1 MTEAKKIGK
10 YEIHGELGRGAMG
23 TVYKCFDPL
32 ISRWVAI
39 KAIVK
44 ASLDPVDVQHMIRRF
59 RHEAQTVG
67 RLVHPRIVQIY
78 DYGEND
84 QIAYIVM
91 ELVNGKSLQEYL
103 LNGTRFSLPEI
114 VEIIRPLL
122 DGLGYVHTEGVVH
135 RDLKPSN
142 IMINSDGRI
151 KVCDFGIAHTESSEL
166 TKLGDV
172 LGSLHY
178 MSPEQFIGMS
188 IDARSDLYSVG
199 VIAYELLTGKKPFIG
214 NSASVMQQVIYESP
228 AAPSSINPGLSPL
241 IDQVILKAM
250 AKDSEK
256 RYQSAHE
263 FSDALIQAVA
273 STTNH
278 GDDAAAA
285 PPAAPP
291 PLQPPATATGNGLLN
306 AARMLT
312 PRVSAPPPASASA
325 DSRNGAPQPEQGSG
339 ELFTGGEDSQFA
351 LDMSVKKACILA
363 VDDEERILAALKS
376 LFRMRYHVFTT
387 TNGNQAL
394 DFMKRHK
401 INVVIS
407 DQRMPVMTGVEL
419 LRQAREISPS
429 TVRILLTGY
438 SDLASIVGSIN
449 DGEVYRFI
457 SKPWNNQ
464 ELQQT
469 IAEAVTI
476 SMELASAPASF
487 SGLPQK
493 IKAGILVVDKD
504 EEIYR
509 VTKGLIDTLC
519 PVHRGDAGTRD
530 CRGRRRRRNRQRGCD
545 GDDQAAQAGLP
556 ADIDHRPDRRVR
568 LGYGDRTDQPGAD
581 LPLPEQ
587 TGQSQNP
594 QESPAGRAVAV
605 HRAAEITAVAETV
618 SSAGV
623 RTGAQLIGRQ
633 EDTRGFSVAARP
645 LVQGLKIPRP
655 AEIPDPCCALP
666 AQVRR
671 RGRRIGRA
679 NPAYISASA
688 DYPGADPSAPCTPGT
703 VHLHVA
709 SCIG

>member
-1 MTEAKKIGK
+1 MTDTKKIGK

-91 ELVNGKSLQEYL
+91 ELVNGKSLQEHL
-103 LNGTRFSLPEI
+103 LSGTRFSLTEV

-199 VIAYELLTGKKPFIG
+199 VITYELLTGKKPFVG

-228 AAPSSINPGLSPL
+228 TAPSSINPGLTPL

-250 AKDSEK
+250 AKNSEK

-278 GDDAAAA
+278 GDNAAAA
-285 PPAAPP
+285 PSAAPP
-291 PLQPPATATGNGLLN
+291 PLQPPATATGSGLLN

-312 PRVSAPPPASASA
+312 PRVAAPPLASAST
-325 DSRNGAPQPEQGSG
+325 DSRNGAPQTELGSG
-339 ELFTGGEDSQFA
+339 ELFSGSEDSQFA

-407 DQRMPVMTGVEL
+407 DQRMPIMTGVDL
-419 LRQAREISPS
+419 LRQAREISPA

-519 PVHRGDAGTRD
+519 PVHYAPNLEAAIAVMQEHEIAVVIADVGTGNADVTAMIKLLKQDYPQILTIVLTAASDSDMVIELINQAQIFRFL
-530 CRGRRRRRNRQRGCD
+530 NKPVKVKILKSHL
-545 GDDQAAQAGLP
+545 QAALSQYIVLQNSPQLLKQYQVQESEQVRNSSVGKKILAGL
-556 ADIDHRPDRRVR
+556 
-568 LGYGDRTDQPGAD
+568 LSLPGRWFKA
-581 LPLPEQ
+581 
-587 TGQSQNP
+587 
-594 QESPAGRAVAV
+594 
-605 HRAAEITAVAETV
+605 
-618 SSAGV
+618 
-623 RTGAQLIGRQ
+623 
-633 EDTRGFSVAARP
+633 
-645 LVQGLKIPRP
+645 
-655 AEIPDPCCALP
+655 
-666 AQVRR
+666 
-671 RGRRIGRA
+671 
-679 NPAYISASA
+679 
-688 DYPGADPSAPCTPGT
+688 
-703 VHLHVA
+703 
-709 SCIG
+709 